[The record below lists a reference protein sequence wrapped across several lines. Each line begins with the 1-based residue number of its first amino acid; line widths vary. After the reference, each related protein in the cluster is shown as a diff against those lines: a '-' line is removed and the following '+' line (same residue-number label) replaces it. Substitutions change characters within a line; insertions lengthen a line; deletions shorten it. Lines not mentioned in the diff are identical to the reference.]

1 MHQNSENV
9 VHLEDDE
16 LLFEMRGGKLGGHQ
30 PNASGYTREIC
41 LFSSFPS
48 ASQSV
53 FSQRN
58 SSMDLKRV
66 KRSLLYLAR
75 PYVATDYFPPP
86 LGKSRRKRLFFF
98 FSLLHLLPPKYRIVP
113 NRLLSILPASSL
125 FFLMFFKRLLPRE
138 KQKQKAHLLSSP
150 FWSPSVCESK
160 TLEGAIRNIADSR
173 RYFVEMGRK
182 FKIVS
187 VVGIH

>member
-1 MHQNSENV
+1 MIGFSRCLVPLENLKRRQRTVGRGMDENSENV

-98 FSLLHLLPPKYRIVP
+98 LYSIFFPQNIESSPTVSCLSS
-113 NRLLSILPASSL
+113 RLLLF
-125 FFLMFFKRLLPRE
+125 FFLMFFK
-138 KQKQKAHLLSSP
+138 
-150 FWSPSVCESK
+150 
-160 TLEGAIRNIADSR
+160 
-173 RYFVEMGRK
+173 
-182 FKIVS
+182 
-187 VVGIH
+187 

>member
-1 MHQNSENV
+1 MIGFSRCLVPLENLKRRQRTVGRGMDQNSENV

-98 FSLLHLLPPKYRIVP
+98 STP
-113 NRLLSILPASSL
+113 S
-125 FFLMFFKRLLPRE
+125 
-138 KQKQKAHLLSSP
+138 SSP
-150 FWSPSVCESK
+150 KISNRPQPSLVYPPGFFS
-160 TLEGAIRNIADSR
+160 
-173 RYFVEMGRK
+173 F
-182 FKIVS
+182 FF
-187 VVGIH
+187 